1 MRNNVK
7 DLKIKTL
14 CYISHNIRYVFFIGR
29 KYNVEVASLYYQ
41 SPELLVEF
49 EEYDYALD
57 LWSFGCMFSSIIFQK
72 LPFFKGANDN
82 DQLVKISQ
90 VSSIIVSYFI
100 LIKIACPNNCYI
112 FISRDSRY

>member
-1 MRNNVK
+1 M
-7 DLKIKTL
+7 
-14 CYISHNIRYVFFIGR
+14 
-29 KYNVEVASLYYQ
+29 ASLYYQ

-57 LWSFGCMFSSIIFQK
+57 LWSFGCIFYSIIFQK

-90 VSSIIVSYFI
+90 VSFIVVSIV
-100 LIKIACPNNCYI
+100 LIKIACLNNYCI
-112 FISRDSRY
+112 FISRESRY